1 MTKRFIESASC
12 ADILAEI
19 SGYFGSPLGQDE
31 IHIMRNEN
39 CDTLLPLLHGAP
51 QFSDEVSQ
59 LRSILMD
66 AEDDE
71 QAVSLLNRSFCH
83 LFLGIGGATGTSPI
97 ESAHVGTGRL
107 FQEPEM
113 EMTRLLAERGLKMD
127 ETFMEPTDHL
137 SIELSYLEQLIRLET
152 TISDFDEE
160 KAIEDML
167 VRLNSWVPTFAQNCA
182 LHDPS
187 KFYATLAKILVRLL
201 ADIKPEELRNAS

>member
-1 MTKRFIESASC
+1 MTKRFIETASC

-31 IHIMRNEN
+31 IHIMRNEK
-39 CDTLLPLLHGAP
+39 CDTLLPQLHGTP